1 MSSNYMPYQDSIN
14 SELNRKHKETNASIL
29 ERKAKTK
36 LLSGLVGSVTGR
48 GNRRKIGSKD
58 KADEYLS

>member
-14 SELNRKHKETNASIL
+14 SELNRKHKETNAGIL

-48 GNRRKIGSKD
+48 RNKTKSGKKD
-58 KADEYLS
+58 QTDEYL